1 MGERRA
7 TRDSTG
13 RLLLLCP
20 AGRTTSGPGERNRRG
35 AVAVELG
42 VHLPQV
48 GRNATREGVLAMARR
63 AEELG
68 FDSLWVSDHV
78 VIPRQIGGQYPGSA
92 AGGPAFPAPPDW
104 NFLEAISTLLFA
116 AACTQRVLLGLSV
129 LVVPQRNPVLT
140 AKMLATLDVLSGGR
154 LIFGA
159 GIGWLP
165 EEFDALGV
173 PFAERGARTEE
184 YLRLIKTLWTEE
196 HPSFRGRFYSLDDV
210 GFHPKPLRK
219 PHPPIWM
226 GGWAEAALRRVARLA
241 DGWHAGG
248 PPELLDERHQLLRRL
263 AVEVGRDPDDIV
275 LSVRTE
281 SYLWSSGPE
290 AALETLRRYREI
302 GVRHA
307 SLVFSGRTIELALE
321 RMEGFARDLRPALE
335 S

>member
-1 MGERRA
+1 MQ
-7 TRDSTG
+7 
-13 RLLLLCP
+13 
-20 AGRTTSGPGERNRRG
+20 
-35 AVAVELG
+35 LG

-48 GRNATREGVLAMARR
+48 GPNATREGVLALARR

-78 VIPRQIGGQYPGSA
+78 VVPRQIRGQYPG
-92 AGGPAFPAPPDW
+92 AGGAWGAAFPVPPDW
-104 NFLEAISTLLFA
+104 PFLEAISTLLFA
-116 AACTQRVLLGLSV
+116 AGFTQRLLLGISV

-165 EEFDALGV
+165 EEFAALDV
-173 PFAERGARTEE
+173 PFAQRGARTEE
-184 YLRLIKTLWTEE
+184 YLRLIKALWTED

-210 GFHPKPLRK
+210 GFYPKPLQK

-241 DGWHAGG
+241 DGWHSGG
-248 PPELLDERHQLLRRL
+248 PPQALAERYQLLRRF
-263 AVEVGRDPDDIV
+263 AKEAGRDPDAV
-275 LSVRTE
+275 ALSVRTE
-281 SYLWSSGPE
+281 SHLWSAGPQV
-290 AALETLRRYREI
+290 ALETLRQYRDI
-302 GVRHA
+302 GARHA
-307 SLVFSGRTIELALE
+307 ILVFAGRTIELALE

-335 S
+335 A

>member
-1 MGERRA
+1 MQ
-7 TRDSTG
+7 
-13 RLLLLCP
+13 
-20 AGRTTSGPGERNRRG
+20 
-35 AVAVELG
+35 LG

-48 GRNATREGVLAMARR
+48 GPNATREGVLALARR

-78 VIPRQIGGQYPGSA
+78 VIPRQIEGQYPG
-92 AGGPAFPAPPDW
+92 AGGGWGAAFPVPPDW
-104 NFLEAISTLLFA
+104 PFLEGISSLLFA
-116 AACTQRVLLGLSV
+116 AACTQRLLLGISV

-159 GIGWLP
+159 GIGWMP
-165 EEFDALGV
+165 EEFAALGV

-184 YLRLIKTLWTEE
+184 YLRLIKALWTEDQ
-196 HPSFRGRFYSLDDV
+196 PSFNGCFYSLEDV
-210 GFHPKPLRK
+210 GFFPKPLQK

-226 GGWAEAALRRVARLA
+226 GGWAEAALRRVARVA

-248 PPELLDERHQLLRRL
+248 PPQALAERYQLLRRF
-263 AVEVGRDPDDIV
+263 AEEAGRDPDAIT

-281 SYLWSSGPE
+281 SHLWKAGPE
-290 AALETLRRYREI
+290 LALETLRRYRDI
-302 GVRHA
+302 GARHVV
-307 SLVFSGRTIELALE
+307 LVFAGRTIGLALE

-335 S
+335 A

>member
-1 MGERRA
+1 MQ
-7 TRDSTG
+7 
-13 RLLLLCP
+13 
-20 AGRTTSGPGERNRRG
+20 
-35 AVAVELG
+35 LG

-48 GRNATREGVLAMARR
+48 GPNATREGVLALARR

-78 VIPRQIGGQYPGSA
+78 VVPRQISGQYPG
-92 AGGPAFPAPPDW
+92 AGGAWGGRFPVPPDRP
-104 NFLEAISTLLFA
+104 FLEAISILLFA
-116 AACTQRVLLGLSV
+116 AGCTERLLLGISV

-165 EEFDALGV
+165 EEFAALDV
-173 PFAERGARTEE
+173 PFAQRGARTEE
-184 YLRLIKTLWTEE
+184 YLRLIKALWTED

-210 GFHPKPLRK
+210 GFYPKPLQK

-226 GGWAEAALRRVARLA
+226 GGWAEPALRRVARLA

-248 PPELLDERHQLLRRL
+248 PPQALAERYQLLRRF
-263 AVEVGRDPDDIV
+263 AKEAGRDPDAIA

-281 SYLWSSGPE
+281 SYLWSAGPQV
-290 AALETLRRYREI
+290 ALDTLRQYRDI
-302 GVRHA
+302 GARHA
-307 SLVFSGRTIELALE
+307 ILVFSGRTIELALE
-321 RMEGFARDLRPALE
+321 RMEGFVRDLRPALE
-335 S
+335 A